1 MGDRRSLRSQNSF
14 HRVNSGAELNSRRGL
29 SVEGRFIC
37 ADIRYT
43 LEELL
48 SLYQPQ
54 PIAPDL
60 VGRPNVAVGAA

>member
-14 HRVNSGAELNSRRGL
+14 HRVNSGSELNSRRGL
-29 SVEGRFIC
+29 FLGGRSIC

-60 VGRPNVAVGAA
+60 LGRPNVDVGAV